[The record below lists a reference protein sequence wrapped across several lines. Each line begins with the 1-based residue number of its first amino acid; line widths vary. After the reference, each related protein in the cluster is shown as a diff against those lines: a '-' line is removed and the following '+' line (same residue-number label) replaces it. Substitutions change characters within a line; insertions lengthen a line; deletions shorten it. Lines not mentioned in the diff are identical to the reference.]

1 MRRLNTTLLAGL
13 MCTGFVGGCQSAPP
27 AAPPAPLAP
36 APALGPLPQACL
48 AGFSTT
54 AATLDLPPPLPP
66 RDLGTGKTGKPLQF
80 AVSLPANQSLS
91 DLDAWRTGTDGWAT
105 LRLRV
110 RSPNATSLALR
121 FTEVQLP
128 AEARVW
134 LCGAGG
140 ALAQQAA
147 DGQLLTPRASGEE
160 VWVEIFTPAHA
171 VGETRMVLTEAFAGF
186 R

>member
-1 MRRLNTTLLAGL
+1 MRPLNTTLLAGL
-13 MCTGFVGGCQSAPP
+13 ICAGFVGGCQSAPN
-27 AAPPAPLAP
+27 ATIAPLAP
-36 APALGPLPQACL
+36 APALGPAPQACL
-48 AGFSTT
+48 AGFSAS

-66 RDLGTGKTGKPLQF
+66 KDTGTGKSGRPLQF
-80 AVSLPANQSLS
+80 AVSLPANQALS
-91 DLDAWRTGTDGWAT
+91 DLDAWRTSTDGWAV

-121 FTEVQLP
+121 FTQVQLP

-140 ALAQQAA
+140 ALAQQATQ
-147 DGQLLTPRASGEE
+147 GELLTPRASGEE
-160 VWVEIFTPAHA
+160 VWMEIFTPAHA